1 MLSAPSSR
9 GRGQWQECPPG
20 ELLQVWEQ
28 PPFCS
33 LHSSMSE
40 YANTHAHTK
49 HSVRWHGRCLVSLQR
64 AHKSTHLN
72 GWNEEV
78 NSVEGWKSIRER
90 LTNAGVSINV
100 QLVAAPARAPERSLA
115 VDANVLTV
123 PVQHQALIHIWGIR
137 HSQVTSQFLGKMWLN
152 LKAHSGYNQN
162 AVCTSFWHLFQQA
175 WRASWKGVC
184 HQGASWEAPHGQVWR
199 GLEDMPTTPDAPGVP
214 RCKAEVTHYLH
225 CNAGTRFHGLQN

>member
-40 YANTHAHTK
+40 YANTHTHAHTK

-64 AHKSTHLN
+64 AHKSAHLN

-78 NSVEGWKSIRER
+78 NSMEAWKSIRER
-90 LTNAGVSINV
+90 LTNAGVSIDV
-100 QLVAAPARAPERSLA
+100 QLVAVPARAPERSPA

-137 HSQVTSQFLGKMWLN
+137 HSQGTSQFLGKTWLN
-152 LKAHSGYNQN
+152 LKPHSGYSQN
-162 AVCTSFWHLFQQA
+162 AVCSSFWHLFQQA
-175 WRASWKGVC
+175 WRAELRGGLPPGSKLRGSSWT
-184 HQGASWEAPHGQVWR
+184 
-199 GLEDMPTTPDAPGVP
+199 GLEEDMPI
-214 RCKAEVTHYLH
+214 
-225 CNAGTRFHGLQN
+225 F